1 MGTQT
6 PIAEVLRPV
15 LPQVADEIVT
25 AIRAELPPYDA
36 AFEGPYE
43 QVIRDGVERAL
54 RRFVD
59 VVENPGRADAA
70 DRQVNVALG
79 RGEFR
84 QGRGLD
90 VLLAAYRLGARVAWR
105 GFVAAGVAAGV
116 PATDLYSL
124 GEAVFAYIDGLSAE
138 AAEGYA
144 AEQSVQAGETQR
156 LRRALI
162 RALVREP
169 IDEDEV
175 QAAADAAGWT
185 LPNRMAALVSE
196 EASERIAGRIG
207 ADAVAA
213 RLDGQTVAFV
223 PDVHAP
229 GRMAQVQLALGDR
242 RGALGP
248 EVGWLQA
255 SVSLSRARL
264 ALDVVPGRFVRADEH
279 LADLLLAADRKLG
292 CELADRV
299 LAPLDEGPE
308 AAREKLTETLQ
319 AWLDHQGRVEAVAQ
333 ALDIHPQTV
342 RYRLGRLRERID
354 RLEDPD
360 RRFELAVA
368 LRARRAARRAT

>member
-1 MGTQT
+1 MGAQPT
-6 PIAEVLRPV
+6 IADVLRPV
-15 LPQVADEIVT
+15 LPQVADEIV
-25 AIRAELPPYDA
+25 AVIRAELPPYDA
-36 AFEGPYE
+36 AFAGPYE

-54 RRFVD
+54 RRFAD
-59 VVENPGRADAA
+59 LLEDPGRADAV
-70 DRQVNVALG
+70 DRQVNVGLG

-90 VLLAAYRLGARVAWR
+90 VLLAAYRIGARVAWR
-105 GFVAAGVAAGV
+105 RFVAAGVEADV
-116 PATDLYSL
+116 PATELYAL

-144 AEQSVQAGETQR
+144 AEQSVQAGERQR

-175 QAAADAAGWT
+175 RAAAEAAGWA
-185 LPNRMAALVSE
+185 LPNRVAALVSE
-196 EASERIAGRIG
+196 EASERVAGRIG
-207 ADAVAA
+207 ADVVAA

-223 PDVHAP
+223 PDVRAP
-229 GRMAQVQLALGDR
+229 GRIAQIGLALGQR

-255 SVSLSRARL
+255 SLSLERARL
-264 ALDVVPGRFVRADEH
+264 ALEVVPSSFVLAEEH
-279 LADLLLAADRKLG
+279 LADLLLAADRRLAS
-292 CELADRV
+292 ELADRV
-299 LAPLDEGPE
+299 LAPLDDAPD
-308 AAREKLTETLQ
+308 AARAKLTETLE

-342 RYRLGRLRERID
+342 RYRLGQLRERLD
-354 RLEDPD
+354 GLEDPD

-368 LRARRAARRAT
+368 LRTRRSAT

>member
-1 MGTQT
+1 MGAQPT
-6 PIAEVLRPV
+6 IADVLRPV
-15 LPQVADEIVT
+15 LPQVADEIV
-25 AIRAELPPYDA
+25 AVIRAELPPYDA
-36 AFEGPYE
+36 AFAGPYE

-54 RRFVD
+54 RRFAD
-59 VVENPGRADAA
+59 LLEDPGRADAV
-70 DRQVNVALG
+70 DRQVNVGLG

-90 VLLAAYRLGARVAWR
+90 VLLAAYRIGARVAWR
-105 GFVAAGVAAGV
+105 RFVAAGVEADV
-116 PATDLYSL
+116 PATELYAL

-144 AEQSVQAGETQR
+144 AEQSVQAGERQR

-175 QAAADAAGWT
+175 RAAAEAAGWA
-185 LPNRMAALVSE
+185 LPNRVAALVSE
-196 EASERIAGRIG
+196 EASERVAGRIG
-207 ADAVAA
+207 ADVVAA

-223 PDVHAP
+223 PDIRAP
-229 GRMAQVQLALGDR
+229 GRIAQIGLALGQR

-255 SVSLSRARL
+255 SLSLERARL
-264 ALDVVPGRFVRADEH
+264 ALEVVPSSFVLAEEH
-279 LADLLLAADRKLG
+279 LADLLLAADRRLAS
-292 CELADRV
+292 ELADRV
-299 LAPLDEGPE
+299 LAPLDDAPD
-308 AAREKLTETLQ
+308 AARAKLTETLE

-342 RYRLGRLRERID
+342 RYRLGQLRERLD
-354 RLEDPD
+354 GLEDPD

-368 LRARRAARRAT
+368 LRTRRSAT